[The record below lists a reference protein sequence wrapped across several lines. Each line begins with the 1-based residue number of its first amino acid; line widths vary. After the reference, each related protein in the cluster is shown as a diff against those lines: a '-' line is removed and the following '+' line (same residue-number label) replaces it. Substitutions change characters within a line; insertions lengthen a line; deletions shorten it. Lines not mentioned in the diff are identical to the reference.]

1 MGSRVAPTTATPD
14 PWCVSTKQGTGR
26 STVRSHAI
34 GMSAGGQIGQAS
46 KQTRKTEQCGTNP
59 PAAMSLANWHSTWT
73 LASYGGYRWQLPIAG
88 EDTLQYP

>member
-46 KQTRKTEQCGTNP
+46 KQTIKTEQCGSNP
-59 PAAMSLANWHSTWT
+59 SEGMPLANWHSTGS
-73 LASYGGYRWQLPIAG
+73 LAS
-88 EDTLQYP
+88 